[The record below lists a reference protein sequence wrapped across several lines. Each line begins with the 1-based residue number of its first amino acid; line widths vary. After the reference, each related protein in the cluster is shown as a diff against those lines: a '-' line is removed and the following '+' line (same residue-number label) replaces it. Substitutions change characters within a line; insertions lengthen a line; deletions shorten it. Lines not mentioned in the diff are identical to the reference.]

1 MHETQHFTSEDPEAG
16 EEPDHEDEP
25 RCFIWVLLRTLS
37 FQVLVTKT
45 MIDIE
50 LAGDAGASGL
60 AWGRSIQNI
69 PCMHLYNFAF
79 ICYTIPHKGI
89 FILTAPIYTYVCMY
103 AYIYIYIQACAQPL

>member
-25 RCFIWVLLRTLS
+25 RCFMWVLLRTLS

-50 LAGDAGASGL
+50 LAGDVGASGL

-79 ICYTIPHKGI
+79 YMLHHPPQGNFHSYGSYLYIRV
-89 FILTAPIYTYVCMY
+89 YVC
-103 AYIYIYIQACAQPL
+103 IYIYTQACAQPL